1 MSMNA
6 EFVFKYFALSSATGI
21 SLSHEDSKIAPV
33 NRMANILKLL
43 IIQ

>member
-1 MSMNA
+1 MNA
-6 EFVFKYFALSSATGI
+6 EFDLRYFALSCSTGI
-21 SLSHEDSKIAPV
+21 SLSHEDNKNATV